1 MSKIVNLT
9 QHPATAEQIADGV
22 FDLTGDKFIELKAL
36 LTFSTRPDGREI
48 HLRARKIVALVED
61 LEGADEIRGA
71 MIGGA
76 PYLMSR
82 LEVAFDNAAGREV
95 LPWDF
100 QVLYS
105 FTERVVEEV
114 TLPDGTVK
122 KTATFRHQGFV
133 EA

>member
-9 QHPATAEQIADGV
+9 QHPATQEQIADGV

-48 HLRARKIVALVED
+48 HLRARKIVVLVED

-82 LEVAFDNAAGREV
+82 LEVAFDNAAGGV

-100 QVLYS
+100 QVLHS
-105 FTERVVEEV
+105 FTERVVEE
-114 TLPDGTVK
+114 TILPDGTVK
-122 KTATFRHQGFV
+122 KTAMFKHQGFV